1 MNDVVGVFTGID
13 RSDININ
20 PFYAYKKW
28 NVNYGSDTSS
38 VLPLEAIYSD
48 PYSILTRRLPGTFGI
63 PTNINNSL
71 QTITYYSINHLF
83 YKRKNTYHTFG
94 PDDITRVKKF
104 LYQKASIFSFPGT
117 KVGLGIKPESF
128 TYINSTISLK
138 DDRYGNVYDTAINT
152 NSIIDDVMYYE
163 GFNEYFD
170 NNGGFNKYYFDTSRT
185 NNNLYF
191 ENVTFVPGITLT
203 GDYVPTTSN
212 IGLAARF
219 NGEGYMRYDKNKLNG
234 KYDRDNNFAISFFIS
249 ASTQTND
256 SLIIGKLFLNQDT
269 VYPFKIELTTDAK
282 VKFTAAAS
290 STLKSTVTS
299 SILNSG
305 WQHIVCQKSGSM
317 MYLHVNND
325 TPISASNPAFIKA
338 SGGGNINNDRDLY
351 IGGFDAYSSN
361 ITADLDEIRIFNK
374 ALSTSNISALN
385 NRTITGS
392 LLQTNVVGNVF
403 HDQGIVVISSPNP
416 IYNNI
421 INTSY
426 SASYRSTVK
435 LNELSVMVRVPS
447 DRYNMSL
454 NKSMVK
460 DDGITYDS
468 FITGSNFSPY
478 ITSIGLYDSQNR
490 LLAIAKLAQ
499 PIKKRNDVDLN
510 FLIKIDSD
518 HPWTTVLPD
527 PIPDVIDIT
536 FPDPNMPTPDPVNP
550 IIPIIPVWPEPGTG
564 SDPGTGFVPGTGSDP
579 GTGFDPGTNPGS
591 TPNDAPVRDI
601 TSRRP

>member
-48 PYSILTRRLPGTFGI
+48 PYSILTRSRPGTFGI

-138 DDRYGNVYDTAINT
+138 DDRYGNVYDTAIDIS
-152 NSIIDDVMYYE
+152 SIIDDVMYYE

-170 NNGGFNKYYFDTSRT
+170 TSRIKPVT
-185 NNNLYF
+185 TEIFPEVSPIYK
-191 ENVTFVPGITLT
+191 NVTFIPGITLT
-203 GDYVPTTSN
+203 GSYVPTLSN

-219 NGEGYMRYDKNKLNG
+219 AGNGYMIQDIDG
-234 KYDRDNNFAISFFIS
+234 SYDRDHDFAISFFIS
-249 ASTQTND
+249 ASTQLGG
-256 SLIIGKLFLNQDT
+256 SKLILAKSNQYQQQ
-269 VYPFKIELTTDAK
+269 YPFKIELTTDAK
-282 VKFTAAAS
+282 VKFSSAADS
-290 STLKSTVTS
+290 SVNGFVTS
-299 SILNSG
+299 SALDQG
-305 WQHIVCQKSGSM
+305 WQHIVCQKSGSI
-317 MYLHVNND
+317 MYLHVNNGI
-325 TPISASNPAFIKA
+325 PITASNPAYFKPTYEYSSA
-338 SGGGNINNDRDLY
+338 QYINNFSPLY
-351 IGGFDAYSSN
+351 IGGFDANTSN

-416 IYNNI
+416 IYDNI

-454 NKSMVK
+454 NKSMAK
-460 DDGITYDS
+460 DDGVTYDS

-499 PIKKRNDVDLN
+499 PIKKRNDLDLN

-550 IIPIIPVWPEPGTG
+550 IIPVIPVWPEPGTG
-564 SDPGTGFVPGTGSDP
+564 GDPGSNNGSE
-579 GTGFDPGTNPGS
+579 
-591 TPNDAPVRDI
+591 PNDAPVR
-601 TSRRP
+601 P